1 MSYSHRFWF
10 YSFSHFHIFHRVVY
24 VFPIAYYL
32 PAHRQSPVLQVLSCK
47 VRICKFITSWSM
59 EANPEELAF
68 PLPKIMWVIKRQTS
82 KLITLLRSSQPSSPL
97 ICFYYLHAK
106 IKLVKKQNS
115 KSSFHYIF
123 GSSSKTDYPK
133 LINHQRGTM
142 PQPALKRKHTQDGFP
157 AKYSFFLKNL
167 RINIIPFQ

>member
-1 MSYSHRFWF
+1 MYPIPTGFGF
-10 YSFSHFHIFHRVVY
+10 CSFSCFRIFHWVVH

-32 PAHRQSPVLQVLSCK
+32 SAHGQSPVLQVLPYK
-47 VRICKFITSWSM
+47 VRICKFIRSM

-82 KLITLLRSSQPSSPL
+82 KLITLPRGSQPSSPL

-123 GSSSKTDYPK
+123 GSSSKTNYPK
-133 LINHQRGTM
+133 LINH
-142 PQPALKRKHTQDGFP
+142 
-157 AKYSFFLKNL
+157 
-167 RINIIPFQ
+167 